1 MRDLGGDEL
10 ADVTETTSRSSSAAP
25 SLARASSRKAKDLH
39 QVGCRCEK
47 ATQRRRRRAVAIA
60 LAGTGLLGASL
71 STKPG
76 SGRFYA
82 LTFSVAGTWLIG
94 GLAVEPLD
102 WDSFRGHQRSFGRLV
117 AVPVLT
123 GAAAFGVFFG
133 AALVARRIPVLN
145 EALVSVL
152 SYAERGSDS
161 LVLATTLAN
170 GVAEEVFFRGSL
182 FTALASPHPVTAS
195 TGVYMLT
202 TCATR
207 NPALVVAAGV
217 MGTVFALQ
225 RRASGGLLAPILTHV
240 TWSAL
245 MVRCLPSLFRKPL
258 NRAR

>member
-1 MRDLGGDEL
+1 VSDFEDIQSV
-10 ADVTETTSRSSSAAP
+10 DVTRNTSSYTSGRS
-25 SLARASSRKAKDLH
+25 SLARASSGRAKGPPHLAC
-39 QVGCRCEK
+39 GCEK
-47 ATQRRRRRAVAIA
+47 PNRRRRRLAIAVA
-60 LAGTGLLGASL
+60 LTGTGLLGASL
-71 STKPG
+71 STKPASRG
-76 SGRFYA
+76 FYA

-102 WDSFRGHQRSFGRLV
+102 WDSFRGKERSFGKLV

-123 GAAAFGVFFG
+123 GVAAFGAFFG

-152 SYAERGSDS
+152 NYAERGSDS

-182 FTALASPHPVTAS
+182 FTALASPHPVAAS

-217 MGTVFALQ
+217 MGTLFAAQ
-225 RRASGGLLAPILTHV
+225 RRASGGVLAPILTHV

-245 MVRCLPSLFRKPL
+245 MVRYLPRLFRKPL